1 MFCRQCGA
9 QNEPGSLFCGKC
21 GGAMSAAA
29 AHVGTSSVGSAGG
42 VPSSPRSSPAVPVS
56 LPIPPS
62 VASTSSTPP
71 TAAAQPSVDDYV
83 LAAMGDRAIAALLD
97 SIVIAIF
104 IVPMGMWAAVRWG
117 GVTPNGFELQG
128 TAAFFTFFMIGILWL
143 LYYWL
148 FEGVFGTTLGKLVM
162 QVKVQRL
169 DGLRSIG
176 FGKSLTRNL
185 LRLIDGIALYL
196 VGFLVALVSSKRQRL
211 GDHVAGTIVVRS
223 HAAKAARVAATVA
236 LVAVIAASFVTAY
249 KLHGG
254 VPRNAIVQPASASS
268 QTTPSVSALGGQPR
282 VTRAEMGT
290 DSTDNYKVIG
300 PSTEFNPDTP
310 QIVCVWEI
318 AGTDPTTPLKSV
330 WIAEDVGDV
339 APPNYQLAEKSMSGV
354 NQGKFY
360 VTRPT
365 NGWPIGKYRLEIY
378 IGGNV
383 AKQIPFIIK
392 QR

>member
-9 QNEPGSLFCGKC
+9 QNESGSLFCGKC
-21 GGAMSAAA
+21 GGAMSVAA
-29 AHVGTSSVGSAGG
+29 AHVGTSSLASAGG

-62 VASTSSTPP
+62 LAPTSSTPP
-71 TAAAQPSVDDYV
+71 KAATQPLVDDYV

-97 SIVIAIF
+97 SIVTAIL
-104 IVPMGMWAAVRWG
+104 IVPVGMWAAVRWG

-128 TAAFFTFFMIGILWL
+128 TAAFFTFFMIGSFWL

-148 FEGVFGTTLGKLVM
+148 FEGMFGTTLGKLVM
-162 QVKVQRL
+162 QVKVQRR
-169 DGLRSIG
+169 DGSNMG
-176 FGKSLTRNL
+176 FGKSLIRNL
-185 LRLIDGIALYL
+185 LRVVDGIGLYL
-196 VGFLVALVSSKRQRL
+196 VGFLVALLSSKKQRL

-223 HAAKAARVAATVA
+223 DAAKAARVAATVA
-236 LVAVIAASFVTAY
+236 LVAVIAACFVSAY
-249 KLHGG
+249 KLHAG
-254 VPRNAIVQPASASS
+254 VPRNVIVQPTAAPS
-268 QTTPSVSALGGQPR
+268 QATATGSALGARPR

-290 DSTDNYKVIG
+290 DSTDNYKIIG
-300 PSTEFNPDTP
+300 PSAEFYPDTP

-318 AGTDPTTPLKSV
+318 AGTDPAAPLKSV

-354 NQGKFY
+354 NEGKFY

-365 NGWPIGKYRLEIY
+365 NGWPIGKYRLDIY
-378 IGGNV
+378 IGGSV
-383 AKQIPFIIK
+383 AKQIPFTIK